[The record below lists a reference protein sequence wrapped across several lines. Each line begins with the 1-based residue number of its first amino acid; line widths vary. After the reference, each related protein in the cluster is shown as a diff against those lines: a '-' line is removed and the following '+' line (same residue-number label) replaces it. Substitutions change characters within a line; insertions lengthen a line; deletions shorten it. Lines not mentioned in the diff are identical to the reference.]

1 MEIKLSNELTEKIK
15 EYVEKNKCEM
25 DWCGNDFYDCRDIIK
40 SIGEKGLETYQDEL
54 QEFNLDYMYEIESAY
69 VEELYNDFEDE
80 FKENIENI
88 EDVDESDIKQFLREA
103 FEIYCDLNF
112 EGFLSNLPD
121 IPVLIQIYSNYDCAN
136 STDDPD
142 ETDETYLSEVYK
154 PFKDVIDKKDFDYE
168 FHNGCYGGALFVF
181 VFKTDFKTY
190 YDLKENFKTEIT
202 IPKNTQFGF
211 HSSMNGA
218 SSPFEKTTHK
228 EITIKKQYGN
238 TEHDCINIVSD
249 IEQSGYSIG
258 EVFGSTNFINNQD
271 VTVK

>member
-54 QEFNLDYMYEIESAY
+54 QEMNDESLWEIETY
-69 VEELYNDFEDE
+69 YINELMEHFEDE
-80 FKENIENI
+80 FKEVKDFKELDEQEIKEYLKEN
-88 EDVDESDIKQFLREA
+88 